1 MSADSHHILGKFERA
16 LNKLNDDIALMGSKV
31 ERSFE
36 TAIRGLLRRD
46 TDLCNQVLAD
56 DEEIDQFEIDI
67 DKEGMQIIALYN
79 PVATDLRRVVSA
91 MKVSSNLERVAD
103 QAVGI
108 AKRARKMNKNA
119 EVAEARL
126 VEPIYELA
134 AALLHDAISGF
145 NSTGHIDEALAI
157 QTRDKEIDSAYKQT
171 AKKLTARMEEDP
183 AHIKDYLELQFIIRF
198 IERIGDHA
206 KNIAQ
211 DTVYAESAVDIRHR
225 AKPPKS
231 KSKPEA
237 EPEQPEPPVE

>member
-1 MSADSHHILGKFERA
+1 MSPESNHILGNFERA
-16 LNKLNDDIALMGSKV
+16 LNELNDNIARMGSMV
-31 ERSFE
+31 EQSFE
-36 TAIRGLLRRD
+36 TAVRGLLRRD

-56 DEEIDQFEIDI
+56 DEEIDQLEIEI

-79 PVATDLRRVVSA
+79 PVATDLRRVISA

-119 EVAEARL
+119 EVPETRL

-134 AALLHDAISGF
+134 AALLHDASSGF
-145 NSTGHIDEALAI
+145 NSTGHVEEAIAI
-157 QTRDKEIDSAYKQT
+157 QTRDKEVDAAYKET
-171 AKKLTARMEEDP
+171 AKRLTKRMEENP
-183 AHIKDYLELQFIIRF
+183 EHIKDYLDLQFIIRF

-211 DTVYAESAVDIRHR
+211 DTVYSESAQDIRHGGQL
-225 AKPPKS
+225 PS
-231 KSKPEA
+231 SD
-237 EPEQPEPPVE
+237 

>member
-1 MSADSHHILGKFERA
+1 MSPESQHILGNFERA
-16 LNKLNDDIALMGSKV
+16 LNKLSDDIVKMGSLV
-31 ERSFE
+31 ESTFE
-36 TAIRGLLRRD
+36 TAVRGLLRRD

-79 PVATDLRRVVSA
+79 PVATDLRKVVSA

-108 AKRARKMNKNA
+108 AKRARTPDEIA
-119 EVAEARL
+119 EVAETRL

-134 AALLHDAISGF
+134 AALLHDAIAGF
-145 NSTGHIDEALAI
+145 NTRGHVDEAIAI
-157 QTRDKEIDSAYKQT
+157 QTRDKEIDAAYKET
-171 AKKLTARMEEDP
+171 AKKLTARMEED
-183 AHIKDYLELQFIIRF
+183 ASHIKDYLDLQFIIRF

-211 DTVYAESAVDIRHR
+211 DTIYAESAVDIRHGG
-225 AKPPKS
+225 KLSTK
-231 KSKPEA
+231 KE
-237 EPEQPEPPVE
+237 